1 MKSSLVA
8 AFTVGVGVPAGVAI
22 AADIPPPVAAPVAVE
37 VPVYRWAGLY
47 PGGDVDVDFPMT
59 LFTASVSAGV
69 NDAF

>member
-22 AADIPPPVAAPVAVE
+22 AADIPPPVVAPVAVAT
-37 VPVYRWAGLY
+37 PVYNGAGLY
-47 PGGDVDVDFPMT
+47 PDTDVDFDFPMT
-59 LFTASVSAGV
+59 PFTASVSAEV